1 MFLIFGNNFYHTQ
14 SLDELKNKYTQT
26 QINKHENL
34 LNLTREKKSWKWLS
48 LLPSISVSSSWD
60 PFTRTYQPM
69 VNFGVSLHHFS
80 NYIQIA
86 NRNRIEREKLAISL
100 QDQLNNDINAIDTE
114 ILDIQRD
121 SIYLAYEEKNITL
134 LEELNIIK
142 SRQYEQ
148 NQINL
153 EEKIRHQMQ
162 LNNSKNAFAIKKL
175 NYNNRRK
182 KLINKLKKDL
192 HQSNDSKP

>member
-34 LNLTREKKSWKWLS
+34 LNLTREKKSWHWLS
-48 LLPSISVSSSWD
+48 LLPSVSVSSSWD
-60 PFTRTYQPM
+60 PFTRVYKPT
-69 VNFGVSLHHFS
+69 VNFGISLS
-80 NYIQIA
+80 NISTYLQVA
-86 NRNRIEREKLAISL
+86 NRNRIEHEKLAISL
-100 QDQLNNDINAIDTE
+100 QDQLHREIISIDAE
-114 ILDIQRD
+114 ILDIHRD
-121 SIYLAYEEKNITL
+121 SIALSYEEKNIAL

-142 SRQYEQ
+142 SKQYDQ

-162 LNNSKNAFAIKKL
+162 LNNSKNAFEIKLL